1 MSQPTIQDH
10 QKLEIKPRHMN
21 FPFGSLNN
29 VKFFDDNIYKSAFIV
44 GMSAG
49 FPVGEGEFL
58 ASVRN
63 YRKQIKNPE
72 LLKQVRGFIG
82 QEGHH
87 SNQHAKVNKELDR
100 LGYNTQKIDQSFR
113 KTTDRYVVPRSD
125 KFRLAHTVCYEHLT
139 GILGEMLLDES
150 RFLKGMDIPM
160 KDLMLWH
167 CVEEV
172 EHKSVAYDVYMETIG
187 DVKYLH
193 RVMHLTI
200 TVLSFRLMKYMFR
213 MAFSTKHWASL
224 KDLSGFFSWTIGKEG
239 FMRTLYKPF
248 KSFYKKDFHP
258 WENGGLELI
267 EKWEKE
273 LSKPEQNKAN
283 KEYLQTSPA

>member
-1 MSQPTIQDH
+1 MSQTFNQDH
-10 QKLEIKPRHMN
+10 QKMEIKPRHMD
-21 FPFGSLNN
+21 FPFGSLKN
-29 VKFFDDNIYKSAFIV
+29 VKFFDDNIYKSAFVV

-63 YRKQIKNPE
+63 YRDQITNPD

-87 SNQHAKVNKELDR
+87 SNQHAKVNEELDR
-100 LGYNTQKIDQSFR
+100 LGYNTQKIDRSFR
-113 KTTDRYVVPRSD
+113 KTTDKYVIPRSD

-139 GILGEMLLDES
+139 SIMGEYALNDS
-150 RFLKGMDIPM
+150 RFLEGMDEPF

-187 DVKYLH
+187 DIKYLH
-193 RVMHLTI
+193 RVMKLTI
-200 TVLSFRLMKYMFR
+200 TVLNLRLTKYMFI
-213 MAFSTKHWASL
+213 MAFSTKHWANL
-224 KDLSGFFSWTIGKEG
+224 KDLTGFFSWVFGKG
-239 FMRTLYKPF
+239 GIMRSLYKPF
-248 KSFYKKDFHP
+248 KEFYKKDFHP
-258 WENGGLELI
+258 WHNGGFDLI

-273 LSKPEQNKAN
+273 LSRPEQNKAN
-283 KEYLQTSPA
+283 KEYLQANPT

>member
-1 MSQPTIQDH
+1 MSQSSIQNH

-21 FPFGSLNN
+21 FPFGSLNR
-29 VKFFDDNIYKSAFIV
+29 VKFFDDNIYKSAFVV

-63 YRKQIKNPE
+63 YRKQITNPE

-87 SNQHAKVNKELDR
+87 SNQHAKVNEELDR
-100 LGYNTQKIDQSFR
+100 LGYNTKKIDRSFK
-113 KTTDRYVVPRSD
+113 KTTDKYVATRSD

-139 GILGEMLLDES
+139 SIMGEYALSDPKFFE
-150 RFLKGMDIPM
+150 GMDTPI

-172 EHKSVAYDVYMETIG
+172 EHKSVAYDVYMETVG

-193 RVMHLTI
+193 RVMKLTV
-200 TVLSFRLMKYMFR
+200 TVLSLRLTKYMFL

-224 KDLSGFFSWTIGKEG
+224 KDLAGYFSWVFGKEG
-239 FMRTLYKPF
+239 MIRSLYKPF
-248 KSFYKKDFHP
+248 KEFYKKDFHP
-258 WENGGLELI
+258 WHNGGLDLI
-267 EKWEKE
+267 EKWEHE
-273 LSKPEQNKAN
+273 LSRPEQNKAN
-283 KEYLQTSPA
+283 SEYLQAKPT